1 MSGRFKGYDLIG
13 DVHGCALS
21 LELLLQRLGYS
32 RKKGIYSHPDRQA
45 IFLGDIV
52 DRGPRI
58 RESLHLVRDMVEAG
72 AAQIVMGNHEFNY
85 LSYCT
90 PGREGS
96 GMEYLRTHNPRH
108 LRILNETLEQL
119 ANHPQDQQD
128 FQRWILDM
136 PLFLEQDQFRV
147 VHACWSQQH
156 IDQFLQQ
163 QNGNCIDDDYLHR
176 SAIEGSQEWET
187 MDRLLR
193 GTHLKVPNGEVMISK
208 DGYKRRFF
216 RTKFWAQ
223 NPQYYID
230 VVFQPDPLPEHV
242 ARQQLTEQDYR
253 DLIYYGEQEPL
264 LFIGHYWCDGE
275 PKPVAPNIACLDYSA
290 VKYGKLV
297 AYRLD
302 DEKVIDPAK
311 FVWVDVLREIRGE
324 A

>member
-32 RKKGIYSHPDRQA
+32 RRNGVFSHPDRQA
-45 IFLGDIV
+45 VFLGDIV

-58 RESLHLVRDMVEAG
+58 REALHMVRDMVEAG
-72 AAQIVMGNHEFNY
+72 SAQIVMGNHEFNY

-90 PGREGS
+90 PGRPGS

-119 ANHPQDQQD
+119 ANYSHDQRD
-128 FQRWILDM
+128 FLNWIMTM

-147 VHACWSQQH
+147 VHACWSHQH
-156 IDQFLQQ
+156 IESFRLQQ
-163 QNGNCIDDDYLHR
+163 AGNGIDEDYLHR
-176 SAIEGSQEWET
+176 SAIEGSFEWET

-193 GTHLKVPNGEVMISK
+193 GTHLKIPNGEVMISK

-216 RTKFWAQ
+216 RTKFWAR
-223 NPQYYID
+223 NPEYYID

-242 ARQQLTEQDYR
+242 ARQRLSEQDFR
-253 DLIYYGEQEPL
+253 DLIHYAEEEPM

-275 PKPVAPNIACLDYSA
+275 PRPVAPNIACLDYSA

-302 DEKVIDPAK
+302 DEQVIDPAK
-311 FVWVDVLREIRGE
+311 FIWVDVLREIRGE